1 MSTKRS
7 EVELESVR
15 GGYPHGVLRPVLLV
29 FAIVSVVVG
38 LSHLMRRIYRFHIWD
53 W

>member
-1 MSTKRS
+1 MSTKKS
-7 EVELESVR
+7 EVGLESVW
-15 GGYPHGVLRPVLLV
+15 GGYRHGVLRPVLLG

-38 LSHLMRRIYRFHIWD
+38 LSHLMRRIYRFHMWD